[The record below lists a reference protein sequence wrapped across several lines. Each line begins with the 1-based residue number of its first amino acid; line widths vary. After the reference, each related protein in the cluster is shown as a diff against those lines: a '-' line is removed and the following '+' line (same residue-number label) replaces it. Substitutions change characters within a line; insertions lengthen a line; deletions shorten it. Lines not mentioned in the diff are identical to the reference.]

1 MANIFEQ
8 RKYTNFP
15 LDDYTSA
22 CIIGF
27 FFAGI
32 KPSKKFSNDQTPVPS
47 VKFLLAGY
55 LRNADGTPKTDDE
68 GKPIVVRKWTKW
80 LTISYNKKKSAMTKL
95 FPDIKNLQA
104 FLEDY
109 ESGTGKLWT
118 TPFKILVEAS
128 GEYSNITRIKEG
140 GNADVLAIT
149 YSKEF
154 VPFKRVKVYGD
165 TVALTQ
171 AVMKEDEGIHV
182 YDQDTMVEPEENGED
197 D

>member
-1 MANIFEQ
+1 M
-8 RKYTNFP
+8 R
-15 LDDYTSA
+15 
-22 CIIGF
+22 
-27 FFAGI
+27 
-32 KPSKKFSNDQTPVPS
+32 
-47 VKFLLAGY
+47 
-55 LRNADGTPKTDDE
+55 
-68 GKPIVVRKWTKW
+68 
-80 LTISYNKKKSAMTKL
+80 
-95 FPDIKNLQA
+95 
-104 FLEDY
+104 
-109 ESGTGKLWT
+109 TGKLWT

-165 TVALTQ
+165 TVPLTQ

>member
-1 MANIFEQ
+1 
-8 RKYTNFP
+8 
-15 LDDYTSA
+15 
-22 CIIGF
+22 
-27 FFAGI
+27 
-32 KPSKKFSNDQTPVPS
+32 
-47 VKFLLAGY
+47 
-55 LRNADGTPKTDDE
+55 
-68 GKPIVVRKWTKW
+68 
-80 LTISYNKKKSAMTKL
+80 MTKL

-109 ESGTGKLWT
+109 ENGTGKLWT

-171 AVMKEDEGIHV
+171 AVMKEAGGIHV
-182 YDQDTMVEPEENGED
+182 YDQDTMAEPEENGED

>member
-80 LTISYNKKKSAMTKL
+80 LTISYNKKSAMTKL

-165 TVALTQ
+165 TVPLTQ